1 MVNSKKI
8 KTSNYGI
15 AEKLYLW
22 ILLAIFGGIV
32 LHAPI
37 SVGLSTLWPDYSLII
52 KSWKEILML
61 VASVIAII
69 LLYNKRKMSILKQPL
84 MIGIMAYALIH
95 LVISLFPGE
104 NSFKSTI
111 AGLMIDLRY
120 VLYFAL
126 VYIAMQI
133 SPRHKNLFLKVGI
146 CGALVVMIFA
156 LLQVFVLPIDIL
168 KYIGY
173 SDKTILPYLTLD
185 LNYDFIRINSTLRGP
200 NPLGAYSVM
209 VLAGLLSWYTSR
221 KNDSKSKLSKVVLIL
236 FLGASVS
243 IWTSYSRSAI
253 LALIV
258 TVLIILKVNVFK
270 EISKKVLKISTAVII
285 VLGIL
290 IVSVYKTDVVSNVIL
305 HDNPNGGSDYT
316 SNDGHAKS
324 LKEGIV
330 RLALQPFGAGVGST
344 GSASL
349 FGNSSIV
356 IENQYLFIAHE
367 VGWLGLMVFCVI
379 LAAIF
384 KSLWKQRSD
393 WLALTVFSSGI
404 GMLLINIFL
413 PIWVDDTVSIIWW
426 GLAGVVVGSKWYMVD
441 SKEQKAQE
449 GY

>member
-243 IWTSYSRSAI
+243 I
-253 LALIV
+253 
-258 TVLIILKVNVFK
+258 
-270 EISKKVLKISTAVII
+270 
-285 VLGIL
+285 
-290 IVSVYKTDVVSNVIL
+290 
-305 HDNPNGGSDYT
+305 
-316 SNDGHAKS
+316 
-324 LKEGIV
+324 
-330 RLALQPFGAGVGST
+330 
-344 GSASL
+344 
-349 FGNSSIV
+349 
-356 IENQYLFIAHE
+356 
-367 VGWLGLMVFCVI
+367 
-379 LAAIF
+379 
-384 KSLWKQRSD
+384 
-393 WLALTVFSSGI
+393 
-404 GMLLINIFL
+404 
-413 PIWVDDTVSIIWW
+413 
-426 GLAGVVVGSKWYMVD
+426 
-441 SKEQKAQE
+441 
-449 GY
+449 